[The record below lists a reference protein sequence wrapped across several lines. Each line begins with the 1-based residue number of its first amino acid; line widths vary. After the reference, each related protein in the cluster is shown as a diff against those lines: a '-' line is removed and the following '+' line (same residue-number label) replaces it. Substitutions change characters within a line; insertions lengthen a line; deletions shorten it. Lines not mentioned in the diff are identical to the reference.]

1 MELKFTVIL
10 NYDLTLKLN
19 KSAINLK
26 NVMNGKYEKQFE
38 GLIGCANFGI
48 VYKAMNRKDGKVYAI
63 KKIAF
68 NETDLNFYR
77 ELAVF

>member
-1 MELKFTVIL
+1 LSAL
-10 NYDLTLKLN
+10 NLSNHYLAITHKTLKLN
-19 KSAINLK
+19 KNAINLK
-26 NVMNGKYEKQFE
+26 NIMNGKHEKQFE

-68 NETDLNFYR
+68 NETLI
-77 ELAVF
+77 